1 MSVYE
6 FYQRKMHINTNS
18 TGRSYPT
25 LGEKLKADSDKLM
38 ELTWDN
44 DIQSKRCFIYDYF
57 HDDFITDE
65 NGISRALKDG
75 MTYENTNKT
84 RIDAKFIIKSY
95 QSLDKDQVEYYL
107 QFKPSQKT
115 RFSPEDELYY
125 FETDYRKRYGNDN
138 FLGMY
143 VDIPDDEGRYHK
155 WMICRAE
162 IANQFPKYL
171 VVPCSYEFMWVET
184 HGHKRVA
191 HRMWAVLR
199 QQLSYTIGT
208 YTDRYFTRM
217 DNQNKIWLPMN
228 KITENIWYTSGD
240 KNLRV
245 IVGTVCE
252 HPTVWKVT
260 KVENAQPF
268 GLQKLTIYQDVFN
281 EHTDYI
287 NLKTGEMYADYYDSE
302 IFPEVNKGYEMI
314 PSAPIAEISAS
325 SYSLKVGGSYK
336 TLTTEI
342 TKESSVITSQY
353 SDATFTWSCKI
364 DDEKYTDKVI
374 WREATKFNQIKL
386 KFPPDSSMLG
396 KKIQVEC
403 AVEKD
408 DKVIKAKILELQLIE

>member
-25 LGEKLKADSDKLM
+25 LGEQLKADSDKLM

-199 QQLSYTIGT
+199 QQLSY
-208 YTDRYFTRM
+208 
-217 DNQNKIWLPMN
+217 KICAS
-228 KITENIWYTSGD
+228 Y
-240 KNLRV
+240 
-245 IVGTVCE
+245 
-252 HPTVWKVT
+252 WK
-260 KVENAQPF
+260 Q
-268 GLQKLTIYQDVFN
+268 
-281 EHTDYI
+281 
-287 NLKTGEMYADYYDSE
+287 
-302 IFPEVNKGYEMI
+302 
-314 PSAPIAEISAS
+314 
-325 SYSLKVGGSYK
+325 
-336 TLTTEI
+336 
-342 TKESSVITSQY
+342 
-353 SDATFTWSCKI
+353 C
-364 DDEKYTDKVI
+364 
-374 WREATKFNQIKL
+374 
-386 KFPPDSSMLG
+386 
-396 KKIQVEC
+396 
-403 AVEKD
+403 VEKFSNCWN
-408 DKVIKAKILELQLIE
+408 